1 MNIHEY
7 QAKKLLAQYGV
18 PVPKGAVAH
27 SKTAAIYQANEI
39 GGDKWI
45 VKVQIHSGARGKA
58 GGVKLCKSQ
67 REISEFCDKF
77 LGKKLVTLQ
86 TGPTGK
92 LVSSI
97 YVEEASDIS
106 KELYVSIVLDRTVQ
120 KVTLIASTEGGMD
133 IERVAQETPDK
144 ISKITIDPAVGM
156 QPFQARQ
163 LVFTLGL
170 PNNAIASASRAVM
183 KCYRAFRD
191 TDANLLEINPLILT
205 TENKIL
211 AIDAKMSFDSNALYR
226 RPEILEFRDKTQED
240 PRETN
245 AAEHDLNYVGL
256 DGKIG
261 CLINGAGLA
270 MATMD
275 MIQHAGGEPA
285 NFLDIGGGASAERVA
300 TSIELVLSDQNVE
313 AILINIFAG
322 INRCDWVAQGIVDF
336 LSKNKI
342 DIPLVVRLSG
352 TNVDKG
358 QKILKDSGKQVS
370 TADTLADAANKVVAA
385 WKSQQKIKGAP

>member
-7 QAKKLLAQYGV
+7 QAKKLLAKYGV
-18 PVPKGAVAH
+18 PIPKGGIAH
-27 SKTAAIYQANEI
+27 SATEAIYQASEL
-39 GGDKWI
+39 GGNKWI
-45 VKVQIHSGARGKA
+45 VKAQLHSGARGKA
-58 GGVKLCKSQ
+58 GGVKLCNSHQ
-67 REISEFCDKF
+67 EIAEFCDTF
-77 LGKKLVTLQ
+77 LGNKLVTHQ
-86 TGPTGK
+86 TGPEGK
-92 LVSSI
+92 MVSSI
-97 YVEEASDIS
+97 YVEEASDIA
-106 KELYVSIVLDRTVQ
+106 KELYFSIVLDRATQ

-133 IERVAQETPDK
+133 IEQVAEESPEK
-144 ISKITIDPAVGM
+144 ISKIMIDPAVGM

-163 LVFTLGL
+163 LVFTLDL
-170 PNNAIASASRAVM
+170 PNEVVGAASRAVM

-205 TENKIL
+205 TDNKVM
-211 AIDAKMSFDSNALYR
+211 AIDAKMTFDENALYR

-245 AAEHDLNYVGL
+245 AAEHDLSYVGL
-256 DGKIG
+256 DGNIG

-275 MIQHAGGEPA
+275 MIHHAGGEPA

-300 TSIELVLSDQNVE
+300 TSIELVLSDGSVE

-322 INRCDWVAQGIVDF
+322 INRCDWVAQGIVD
-336 LSKNKI
+336 LLNKRDI

-352 TNVDKG
+352 TNVEKG
-358 QKILKDSGKQVS
+358 QKILKDSGKKVI
-370 TADTLADAANKVVAA
+370 TADTLSDAAYKVVSA
-385 WKSQQKIKGAP
+385 WKQAKGSVN

>member
-7 QAKKLLAQYGV
+7 QAKKLLSKYGV
-18 PVPKGAVAH
+18 PIPKGGIAH
-27 SKTAAIYQANEI
+27 SATEAIYQASEL
-39 GGDKWI
+39 GGSKWI
-45 VKVQIHSGARGKA
+45 VKAQLHSGARGKA
-58 GGVKLCKSQ
+58 GGVKLCNSHQ
-67 REISEFCDKF
+67 EIADFCHNL
-77 LGKKLVTLQ
+77 LGNKLVTLQ
-86 TGPTGK
+86 TGPEGK
-92 LVSSI
+92 MVSSI
-97 YVEEASDIS
+97 YVEEASDIA
-106 KELYVSIVLDRTVQ
+106 KELYFSIVLDRATQ

-133 IERVAQETPDK
+133 IEKVAEETPEK
-144 ISKITIDPAVGM
+144 ISKIMIDPAVGM

-163 LVFTLGL
+163 LVFKLDL
-170 PNNAIASASRAVM
+170 PNEVVGAASRAVI

-205 TENKIL
+205 TDNKVM
-211 AIDAKMSFDSNALYR
+211 AIDAKMTFDENALYR

-245 AAEHDLNYVGL
+245 AAEHDLSYVGL
-256 DGKIG
+256 DGNIG

-275 MIQHAGGEPA
+275 MIHHAGGEPA

-300 TSIELVLSDQNVE
+300 TSIELVLSDESVE

-322 INRCDWVAQGIVDF
+322 INRCDWVAQGIVD
-336 LSKNKI
+336 LLNKRDI

-352 TNVDKG
+352 TNVEKG
-358 QKILKDSGKQVS
+358 QKILKDSGKKVI
-370 TADTLADAANKVVAA
+370 TADTLSDAAYKVVSA
-385 WKSQQKIKGAP
+385 WKQAKGSKN